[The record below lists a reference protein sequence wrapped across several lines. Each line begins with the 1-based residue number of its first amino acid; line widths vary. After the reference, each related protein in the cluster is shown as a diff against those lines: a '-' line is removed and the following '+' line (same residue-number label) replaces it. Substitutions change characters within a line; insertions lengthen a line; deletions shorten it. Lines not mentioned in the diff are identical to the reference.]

1 MMVAMS
7 LISVEQVAELLGVSS
22 CTLYRQRKKWGL
34 KGYRIG
40 KRLMFRVR
48 EIEAWIDSQAC

>member
-1 MMVAMS
+1 MVAMS